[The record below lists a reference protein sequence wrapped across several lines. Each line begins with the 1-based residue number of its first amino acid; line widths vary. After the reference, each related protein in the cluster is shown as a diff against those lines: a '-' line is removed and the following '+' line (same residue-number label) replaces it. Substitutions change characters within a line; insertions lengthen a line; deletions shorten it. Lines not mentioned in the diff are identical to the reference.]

1 VSRADRAIARA
12 ARRNQNTTVDQLLG
26 FTPEPEL
33 GLTRPTHPGH
43 RRAAS
48 AFLAA
53 TLVLGLA
60 GVGMA
65 APAMVTTGAAVK
77 AGAKF
82 YNDLP
87 TELPAQPLPQRS
99 VILAADGTKIAEFY
113 SENRVLVRLPQV
125 AAIAQNAL
133 LAIEDSR
140 FYTHSGMDLRGT
152 ARALLKTSVGSARQG
167 GSTLTQQYVKN
178 VLLNDAQD
186 EDDRAAATAVSLERK
201 LREARLSISLEKRL
215 TKDQILEGYLNIAYF
230 GDGAYG
236 IGTAAQHYFSVS
248 AAKLT
253 LPQAAM
259 IAGLV
264 QNPVGY
270 DPTLHP
276 VAAKSRRNMVLARM
290 RDLGYITVAQ
300 AAAAQNSP
308 LRLKVKEP
316 PNGCTAS
323 RYPFY
328 CQWVRNTL
336 ASNPAFGKTAK
347 AREDFLFRGGLTIHT
362 ALDPRIQDA
371 AQNVVD
377 KALGRDNRVA
387 AGVAVI
393 KPGTGNVVAMA
404 QNRTFGGGTPEST
417 QIILPAQK
425 AFQPGSTFKAVTL
438 ATALENGV
446 PQTAVLNAPGVYRPP
461 GMKYPNQGFTNSAPW
476 DNGNLTLAQATA
488 RSSNTFFVML
498 EQQQG
503 VLNVADMANR
513 LGMALPRKGAAAI
526 TGMDASLTL
535 GAYEVSPL
543 EMATVYATFAAHGVS
558 CAPTGITSVTG
569 PTGAPAPSPD
579 PRCHQAISPGVAD
592 TVTALLQGV
601 VDGPDP
607 YRTGRAQSIGRP
619 VAGKTG
625 TTDNSSAVWFNG
637 YTPQYETAVWLGD
650 PRGGFKYPLSSVRL
664 YGQTISSVAGATAAG
679 PIWTDIMK
687 AIHQNLPVTGFT
699 PVNANQSNGIANVIP
714 DVRGLGRDKAIQTLQ
729 EAGYDVTIARAVAA
743 PDNLSPPDYVAGQS
757 PAGGT
762 TGRPSG
768 TITLSLTADS
778 DVGVRIP
785 GRVIPKPAPKKP
797 APGTLTDIGGGIT
810 GTRELPAFPSGSFNR
825 TSKP

>member
-1 VSRADRAIARA
+1 MSRADRTIARA
-12 ARRNQNTTVDQLLG
+12 AERSQNATLDRILG
-26 FTPEPEL
+26 SAPEAEP
-33 GLTRPTHPGH
+33 GLTRLTFG
-43 RRAAS
+43 RATS
-48 AFLAA
+48 ALLAA
-53 TLVLGLA
+53 TVVLGLA
-60 GVGMA
+60 GAGIA
-65 APAMVTTGAAVK
+65 APAVVTSGAALK
-77 AGAKF
+77 AGAEF

-125 AAIAQNAL
+125 ATIAQKAI

-140 FYTHSGMDLRGT
+140 FYTHNGMDLRGT
-152 ARALLKTSVGSARQG
+152 ARALLKTSTGSAREG

-178 VLLNDAQD
+178 VLLNDAQNQ
-186 EDDRAAATAVSLERK
+186 DDRAAATAVSLERK

-215 TKDQILEGYLNIAYF
+215 TKNQILEGYLNIAYF

-264 QNPVGY
+264 QNPAGY

-290 RDLGYITVAQ
+290 RDLGDITVAQ
-300 AAAAQNSP
+300 AATAQNSP
-308 LRLKVKEP
+308 LKLKIKEP

-336 ASNPAFGKTAK
+336 ASNPTFGKTAK

-371 AQNVVD
+371 AQDVVD
-377 KALGRDNRVA
+377 NALGRDNRVA

-393 KPGTGNVVAMA
+393 KPGTGHVVAMV
-404 QNRTFGGGTPEST
+404 QNRTFGAGKPETT

-446 PQTAVLNAPGVYRPP
+446 PQTATLNAPGVYRPP
-461 GMKYPNQGFTNSAPW
+461 GLKFPGQGFTNSASW
-476 DNGNLTLAQATA
+476 DNGDLTLAQATA
-488 RSSNTFFVML
+488 RSSNTFFVHL

-513 LGMALPRKGAAAI
+513 LGMALPRKGPTAI
-526 TGMDASLTL
+526 TAMDASLTL
-535 GAYEVSPL
+535 GTYEVSPL

-558 CAPTGITSVTG
+558 CAPTAITSITG

-607 YRTGRAQSIGRP
+607 YRTGRGLSIGRP

-650 PRGGFKYPLSSVRL
+650 PRGGFRYPLSSVRL
-664 YGQTISSVAGATAAG
+664 YGRTISSVAGSTAAG

-687 AIHQNLPVTGFT
+687 AIHQNLPVSGFT
-699 PVNANQSNGIANVIP
+699 PLNANQFNGIANLIP

-729 EAGYDVTIARAVAA
+729 EAGYDVTIAKAMAA
-743 PDNLSPPDYVAGQS
+743 QDNLAPPNHVAGQA

-762 TGRPSG
+762 TSLPTG
-768 TITLSLTADS
+768 TVTLSLTADS
-778 DVGVRIP
+778 DVGI
-785 GRVIPKPAPKKP
+785 RVPSRLAPRPASRAP
-797 APGTLTDIGGGIT
+797 APGDAITDIGGGIT
-810 GTRELPAFPSGSFNR
+810 GTMGLSAFPSGSLKR
-825 TSKP
+825 